1 MAIDL
6 IRTIDEMESAVD
18 FNELRAYANEAAD
31 HLEDAMETLRN
42 VDAEA
47 ESSEI
52 VSAIDDAINYIHSA
66 LNNIR

>member
-6 IRTIDEMESAVD
+6 IRTIDEIESAVD

-31 HLEDAMETLRN
+31 HLEEAMKTLGN
-42 VDAEA
+42 VDVES

-52 VSAIDDAINYIHSA
+52 ESAIADAINDIHSA